1 MKHNEANQ
9 GRRSFLRRAVA
20 TGVAAGAAATSLGA
34 VARQVAPAPE
44 AEPPAQGGYQVTEHV
59 KAYYQSLTR

>member
-1 MKHNEANQ
+1 MKHNEANE

-34 VARQVAPAPE
+34 VARQVVPTGE
-44 AEPPAQGGYQVTEHV
+44 EEPQGQAGYRETEHV
-59 KAYYQSLTR
+59 RAYYESLTR

>member
-20 TGVAAGAAATSLGA
+20 TGVTAGAAATSLGA
-34 VARQVAPAPE
+34 VARQVVPA
-44 AEPPAQGGYQVTEHV
+44 ADEPQRQAGYRVTEHV
-59 KAYYQSLTR
+59 EAYYQSLTR

>member
-20 TGVAAGAAATSLGA
+20 TGVTAGAAATSLGA
-34 VARQVAPAPE
+34 VARQVAPATE
-44 AEPPAQGGYQVTEHV
+44 VEPQGQAGYRVTEHV
-59 KAYYQSLTR
+59 KAYYESLTR

>member
-20 TGVAAGAAATSLGA
+20 TGVTAGAAVTSLGA
-34 VARQVAPAPE
+34 VARQVVPAADEPE
-44 AEPPAQGGYQVTEHV
+44 QQAGYRVTEHV
-59 KAYYQSLTR
+59 KAYYESLTR

>member
-20 TGVAAGAAATSLGA
+20 TGVTAGAAATSLGA
-34 VARQVAPAPE
+34 VARQVVPA
-44 AEPPAQGGYQVTEHV
+44 ADEPPRHAGYRVTEPV
-59 KAYYQSLTR
+59 EAYYQSLPR